1 MGLIIQNIEKSYG
14 NKKVLSNL
22 SFECKKGEIIGLL
35 GLNGAGKTTL
45 MKILTGSNLNW
56 SGKVSFNGIDLN
68 TRLKDVQK
76 ITGYLPESNPLYD
89 DFLVI
94 EYLIF
99 ISKLYSTKKSEIKKI
114 IAIIGLDKYEKNKIK
129 ELSKGYKQRVGLA
142 AALIHN
148 PELIILDE
156 PTTGLDPSQIVEIRK
171 IIKKLGQKKTV
182 ILSSHVLQEIET
194 LCDRVILIHKGKI
207 ILDAQLNDLKKSKQQ
222 IIRVTF
228 DKKIK
233 SNSLEKL
240 KYINNIIKISGFE
253 YEISFDTTDDQRGK
267 VFDFALD
274 NDIKI
279 ISLYQKNESLEDTFR
294 SLTKK

>member
-76 ITGYLPESNPLYD
+76 ITGYLPENNPLYD

-99 ISKLYSTKKSEIKKI
+99 ISKLYNTKKSEIKKI
-114 IAIIGLDKYEKNKIK
+114 IAIIGLDEYEKNKIR

-148 PELIILDE
+148 PDLIILDE

-171 IIKKLGQKKTV
+171 IIKKLGQKKIV

-222 IIRVTF
+222 KIRVTF
-228 DKKIK
+228 DQKIK

-240 KYINNIIKISGFE
+240 KHINSIMKISDFD
-253 YEISFDTTDDQRGK
+253 YEILFDTTDDQRGK

-294 SLTKK
+294 SLTEK

>member
-76 ITGYLPESNPLYD
+76 ITGYLPENNPLYD

-99 ISKLYSTKKSEIKKI
+99 ISKLYNTKKSEIKKI
-114 IAIIGLDKYEKNKIK
+114 IAIIGLDEYEKNKIR

-148 PELIILDE
+148 PDLIILDE

-171 IIKKLGQKKTV
+171 IIKKLGQKKIV

-222 IIRVTF
+222 KIRVTF
-228 DKKIK
+228 DQKIK

-240 KYINNIIKISGFE
+240 KYINNIMKISDFD
-253 YEISFDTTDDQRGK
+253 YEILFDTTDDQRGK

-294 SLTKK
+294 SLTEK